1 MRLYIVRHGETKNNV
16 EGLFTGWADDVMLT
30 EKGIS
35 DAKELSFL
43 CKNKKFDKIYSSDL
57 KRAIET
63 AKAVISDCS
72 PEKTMLLRE
81 INVGSL
87 SGKPFNVCDEK
98 SRSER
103 SYISYGGE
111 DTTMLTKRIAE
122 FLKSLEDKN
131 FNNVIAFSHGGYL
144 IAMLSY
150 ILKQPISTTYLKCP
164 NCTVAVF
171 EFDKVWKLR
180 SWIDP
185 EIIKP

>member
-1 MRLYIVRHGETKNNV
+1 MKIYFIRHGESLTNQT
-16 EGLFTGWADDVMLT
+16 GTWTGWSDVPLT
-30 EKGIS
+30 DKGIE
-35 DAKELSFL
+35 DAKKASEYLS
-43 CKNKKFDKIYSSDL
+43 NIKFDKIYSSDL
-57 KRAIET
+57 KRAVET
-63 AKAVISDCS
+63 AKTVIPDCS

-98 SRSER
+98 CRAER
-103 SYISYGGE
+103 NYISYGGE
-111 DTTMLTKRIAE
+111 DTNMLTKRIEE
-122 FLKSLEDKN
+122 FLKSLEDKD
-131 FNNVIAFSHGGYL
+131 FKDVIAFSHGGYL

-185 EIIKP
+185 KILKP

>member
-35 DAKELSFL
+35 DAKGIAFL
-43 CKNKKFDKIYSSDL
+43 FKNKTFDKIYSSDL
-57 KRAIET
+57 KRSVQT
-63 AKAVISDCS
+63 AKIVLPDCN
-72 PEKTMLLRE
+72 PEETVLLRE

-98 SRSER
+98 CRAQR
-103 SYISYGGE
+103 NYISYGGE
-111 DTTMLTKRIAE
+111 DTDMLTKRIAE
-122 FLKSLEDKN
+122 FLKSLQEKDYE
-131 FNNVIAFSHGGYL
+131 NVVAFSHGGYL

-150 ILKQPISTTYLKCP
+150 ILKQPISTTCLKCP

-171 EFDKVWKLR
+171 EFDTCWKLR

-185 EIIKP
+185 EIIK